1 MTKCNIFY
9 YYIIIS
15 LSTLVL
21 NSRDWSEIVWLPEI
35 SRFKINLAISFI
47 RKKPAGMH
55 WLGYNDAVSSLN
67 EAKTQVLQPTAN
79 FENFKIHTVFR
90 QPASLPAV
98 RPGCARCR
106 APEISHDKGNG
117 AGGFMK
123 MLFRRWFT
131 HCAMAIPFILLSP
144 SLFFFIPL
152 ARCESQGRIQTF
164 EKGGAQRQEGYS
176 VSSRGSGGRSPPEAV
191 GLFIL
196 RSTKML
202 LNATFVQQ
210 CLR

>member
-1 MTKCNIFY
+1 MIYT
-9 YYIIIS
+9 S

-67 EAKTQVLQPTAN
+67 EAKTRIFQPTAN
-79 FENFKIHTVFR
+79 FENFEIHLYFVS
-90 QPASLPAV
+90 QPACLPASQPAV

-117 AGGFMK
+117 GGFTK
-123 MLFRRWFT
+123 MLFRIRFT

-152 ARCESQGRIQTF
+152 ARCESH
-164 EKGGAQRQEGYS
+164 
-176 VSSRGSGGRSPPEAV
+176 
-191 GLFIL
+191 L
-196 RSTKML
+196 R
-202 LNATFVQQ
+202 
-210 CLR
+210 R